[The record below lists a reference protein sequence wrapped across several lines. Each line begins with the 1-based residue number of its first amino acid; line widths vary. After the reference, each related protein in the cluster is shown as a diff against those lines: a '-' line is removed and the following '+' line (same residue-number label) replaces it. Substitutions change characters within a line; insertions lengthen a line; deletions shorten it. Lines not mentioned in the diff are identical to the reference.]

1 MTLTMSITRA
11 IDTSTGTET
20 NTPTGDLKVVLDL
33 IDEAREWLP
42 TKSTDQWAI
51 PYPDPH
57 GKLAQVLQG
66 IKRGNTWIVRHEDI
80 PAATVTLS
88 ARRNNHVWTKGST
101 SCDLSERA
109 AFVNRLI
116 TARDFAGLGLGAELI
131 NWAGLRGRQE
141 WGAKWIRIDVWA
153 TNEKLHEYYRNT
165 GFTRC
170 GTYEDPTY
178 PSGALFQKPMSSID
192 KVCIPSFRGSSA
204 DFVLPGELR
213 SKSAGE
219 RVLADA

>member
-1 MTLTMSITRA
+1 MTLTMRITRA
-11 IDTSTGTET
+11 IDTSTGTEAD
-20 NTPTGDLKVVLDL
+20 TPARDLKVVLDL

-42 TKSTDQWAI
+42 TKGPDQWAT
-51 PYPDPH
+51 PYPKPH
-57 GKLAQVLQG
+57 GKLAQVRQG
-66 IKRGNTWIVRHEDI
+66 IKRGNTWIVWSEDT

-88 ARRNNHVWTKGST
+88 ARRNKHVWTKDST

-116 TARDFAGLGLGAELI
+116 TARDFAGLGLGAKLI

-141 WGAKWIRIDVWA
+141 QGAKWIRIDVWA
-153 TNEKLHEYYRNT
+153 TNEGLHNYYRNK

-170 GTYEDPTY
+170 GTCDDPDY
-178 PSGALFQKPMSSID
+178 PSGALFQKSMSSIGELY
-192 KVCIPSFRGSSA
+192 IPSFTGSSA

-213 SKSAGE
+213 SKSVRE
-219 RVLADA
+219 RALADA

>member
-20 NTPTGDLKVVLDL
+20 NTPTGNLKVVLGL
-33 IDEAREWLP
+33 IEEARKWLP
-42 TKSTDQWAI
+42 TKGTNQWAI

-57 GKLAQVLQG
+57 GKLAQVRQG
-66 IKRGNTWIVRHEDI
+66 IKGGNTWIVWHEGT

-88 ARRNNHVWTKGST
+88 ARRNKHVWTKDST

-170 GTYEDPTY
+170 GTYVDPAY

-192 KVCIPSFRGSSA
+192 KVYIPSFKGSSTY
-204 DFVLPGELR
+204 FVLPGALR